1 MKKTG
6 IAFMLSAFML
16 GGAVMSHAA
25 ETVHLYL
32 KSEKIKRFNPEVP
45 SGILQALC
53 TNENVLNSRRPSG
66 LATGRRTYEPIVFR
80 KRIDKSTPLL
90 ARALQEKLPLQ
101 GEMYMYK
108 TLPNGDV
115 HVSRKA
121 TFKEFTISK
130 QSELP
135 VVDGQA
141 PWEEIAFVF
150 HTITWTVIDKTF
162 PKDQWK
168 TGYPSN

>member
-1 MKKTG
+1 MRKTG

-16 GGAVMSHAA
+16 GGAVISHAA

-32 KSEKIKRFNPEVP
+32 KSEKIKSFNPEVP

-121 TFKEFTISK
+121 TFKNLSVTK
-130 QSELP
+130 QQRLAGLNATGELEQ
-135 VVDGQA
+135 VS
-141 PWEEIAFVF
+141 FVF
-150 HTITWTVIDKTF
+150 HTITWTVIDKTY
-162 PKDQWK
+162 PKEQWK
-168 TGYPSN
+168 SGYPAN